1 MDLPEIKS
9 RLREL
14 LPKLRSEYAVES
26 LGVFGSYVR
35 NEHSPES
42 DLDLLVTFRKIPGL
56 FAYSSLEN
64 WLSDELGVKVDLVH
78 RPNLKPNIGKRI
90 LQEVEMV

>member
-14 LPKLRSEYAVES
+14 MPKLRSEHAVES

-35 NEHSPES
+35 NEHSAES
-42 DLDLLVTFRKIPGL
+42 DLDLLVTFRNIPGL
-56 FAYSSLEN
+56 FAYIGLED

-78 RPNLKPNIGKRI
+78 RPNLKPNIGQRI
-90 LQEVEMV
+90 LQEVEML